1 LQIGSPEECA
11 EQITDLMRATGCNR
25 LVVRVQWVGMEHPH
39 VMRTI
44 ELLGDKG
51 KAISVM
57 FYSALP
63 ATWSWSTLRQ

>member
-1 LQIGSPEECA
+1 
-11 EQITDLMRATGCNR
+11 
-25 LVVRVQWVGMEHPH
+25 MEHPH